1 MDKVAFIDTPFTTKV
16 EYERYVRGEIELP
29 VGSMDVSDGLSEAM
43 AGASVASAEAWGP
56 LEYPPARKAA
66 LQQQF
71 EAQAGA
77 GGRLPLKTV
86 HALIFSA
93 EERKECACRV
103 RRQPMH
109 FFCKV
114 PLSRHVHVRADG
126 FDNFDE
132 DLQATSDGGCKVDMS
147 WADTLK
153 FMEDNL

>member
-1 MDKVAFIDTPFTTKV
+1 MDKVSFIDTPFTTKV

-29 VGSMDVSDGLSEAM
+29 AGSMDVSDGLSEAM

-71 EAQAGA
+71 EAQADA

-109 FFCKV
+109 FFASYHSAAMCTCAQTA
-114 PLSRHVHVRADG
+114 LT
-126 FDNFDE
+126 
-132 DLQATSDGGCKVDMS
+132 TSTKTFRPRRTAV
-147 WADTLK
+147 AKTT
-153 FMEDNL
+153 